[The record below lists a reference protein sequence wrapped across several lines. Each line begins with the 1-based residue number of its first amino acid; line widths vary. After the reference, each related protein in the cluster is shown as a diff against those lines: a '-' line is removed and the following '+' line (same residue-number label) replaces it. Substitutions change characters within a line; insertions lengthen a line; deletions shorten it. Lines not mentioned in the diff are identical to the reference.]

1 MEHDCKIEPSCS
13 VTKLISTT
21 NAIKKLKT
29 RLRNIVLVSPDNP
42 GASKYFRSERAL
54 RDEKQ
59 RQLNIKCPW
68 VIHPLSK
75 FRAWYE
81 MFLIVLYFSTLLFKP
96 VDASFANSVTLFN
109 GYREMSITL
118 DMLCWIDIFFN
129 FWTGYDTSS
138 IHGIEL
144 RPNRIAKHYM
154 WSPFFICDVL
164 SSIPRNLA
172 YYIVEFPNRPILGVI
187 NVLSL
192 LKFSRIFTLINLI
205 HRTSQYLQIRSRGA
219 VFIISASLV
228 TFLVIHWLSC
238 FQFLIPRLTGIY
250 FASTIGVN
258 RESWI
263 YKHGINEKKWSAR
276 YSHCFF
282 KGSAEILVI
291 LAMHFLNSRN
301 MEIKFVEII
310 NQVEE
315 YMAQKQLPF
324 DLRKRIIQFYNFKY
338 QKKYFK
344 DTMITN
350 MFSSRLRKEVN
361 VHLCKSLIS
370 SVPLFSELSMEEA
383 GTLVTKFTPE
393 IFLPKDTILLAASKS
408 DTLYFISS
416 GTVALYTHSGQEIC
430 HLQDGGFFGEICLI
444 LKSHMSQIT
453 VVAIEITQIYKLK
466 KADFDQCFSHRK
478 DIYHR
483 IIRHAE
489 SSLKTVR
496 SMEETYKSEMMR
508 AALQQGSSRNV
519 MESMPSVKSK
529 SAKVATDVSTMK
541 MK

>member
-1 MEHDCKIEPSCS
+1 M
-13 VTKLISTT
+13 
-21 NAIKKLKT
+21 
-29 RLRNIVLVSPDNP
+29 
-42 GASKYFRSERAL
+42 
-54 RDEKQ
+54 
-59 RQLNIKCPW
+59 W
-68 VIHPLSK
+68 
-75 FRAWYE
+75 AWYE

-282 KGSAEILVI
+282 KGSAEILGVRIHMYEITVSEDYLVSIFLYVVGRILIASTWII